1 MSIHPCLPSGRIP
14 LYFNFILQWGVCD
27 AVAVCPYLFR
37 TRDINFR
44 SFPRPFP
51 HAMCVRWWVRF
62 HTFWVTICQGRV
74 RVAWPISFLFTDIT
88 AHFQSK
94 HPHKQKKKKPQ
105 LVRRPFFFN
114 VNFVQVHPRQPSWL
128 SPHYT
133 QILIHVL
140 RRSREIVKAMCP

>member
-1 MSIHPCLPSGRIP
+1 MSTLLLSIHPCLPSGRIP

-94 HPHKQKKKKPQ
+94 HPHKQKKKNHNWFDG
-105 LVRRPFFFN
+105 LFFSMLTLFKYIPDS
-114 VNFVQVHPRQPSWL
+114 HPGYPRTTLKYSYMSCGGQ
-128 SPHYT
+128 
-133 QILIHVL
+133 
-140 RRSREIVKAMCP
+140 EK